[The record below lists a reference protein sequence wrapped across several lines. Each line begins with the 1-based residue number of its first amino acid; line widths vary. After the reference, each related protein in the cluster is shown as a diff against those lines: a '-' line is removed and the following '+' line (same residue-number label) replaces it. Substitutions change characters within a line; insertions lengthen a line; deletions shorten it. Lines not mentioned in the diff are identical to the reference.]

1 MSAELNANRSSFYV
15 PSALVTSL
23 CSSIQGLINNFT
35 NWLIDLQ
42 TSITFHLEI
51 NLKKWYK
58 ITLCRYLQSGENIEN
73 IHVMKRLIERRVQ
86 DKLSQSENLILK
98 EILSGFRLW
107 HRYRKAITWPFH
119 MSHSHSMQDSMN
131 WCVTDSMLCN
141 VQITHCFK
149 FSVMSR
155 LILINFICY

>member
-23 CSSIQGLINNFT
+23 CSSI
-35 NWLIDLQ
+35 Q

-98 EILSGFRLW
+98 EILSGF
-107 HRYRKAITWPFH
+107 
-119 MSHSHSMQDSMN
+119 MSA
-131 WCVTDSMLCN
+131 VT
-141 VQITHCFK
+141 
-149 FSVMSR
+149 
-155 LILINFICY
+155 